1 MGHKLA
7 LLMEKMKRRT
17 IKKAPLAE
25 TAYESRSLAKGLKI
39 LEALAISIVPMP
51 LKDLAELAGLGKAST
66 LRLLR
71 TLQATGYLERD
82 QNENYRLSQDWPNA
96 AQQHL
101 LQSVREAAIPV
112 LNTISSEFGETVA
125 LAFLFDD
132 LIRVV
137 EVIESTH
144 NIRMSNHKGGV
155 LQPYASSL
163 GKAIAAL
170 QTAEKAQELLYTYG
184 IFRLTPAT
192 MTDFRAIQEDL
203 ALVRER
209 GYAWDREETVPGGT
223 CLGAPIRSPSGDVI
237 AALSISMPKDR
248 FTPELEALLPQRMTA
263 YAEQISQTMKLAEQR
278 AERVSRKPSR
288 APVPKG

>member
-1 MGHKLA
+1 
-7 LLMEKMKRRT
+7 MEKMKRRT
-17 IKKAPLAE
+17 SKKAPLAE

-39 LEALAISIVPMP
+39 LEALAMSVVPMP

-82 QNENYRLSQDWPNA
+82 QNENYRLIHDWPNA
-96 AQQHL
+96 TQQHL
-101 LQSVREAAIPV
+101 LRSVREAAIPV

-144 NIRMSNHKGGV
+144 QIRMSNYKGGV

-163 GKAIAAL
+163 GKAIAAF

-192 MTDFRAIQEDL
+192 LPDFRAIQEDL

-223 CLGAPIRSPSGDVI
+223 CLGAPIRSPDGKVI

-248 FTPELEALLPQRMTA
+248 FTPELEALLPQRMTDCA
-263 YAEQISQTMKLAEQR
+263 GQISETMKLAEQR
-278 AERVSRKPSR
+278 AEGISRRLLR
-288 APVPKG
+288 AAVPKG

>member
-7 LLMEKMKRRT
+7 QLMEKMKRRT
-17 IKKAPLAE
+17 SKKAPLAE

-288 APVPKG
+288 APAPTG

>member
-1 MGHKLA
+1 
-7 LLMEKMKRRT
+7 MKRRT

-248 FTPELEALLPQRMTA
+248 FTPELEALLPQRMTG

>member
-1 MGHKLA
+1 
-7 LLMEKMKRRT
+7 
-17 IKKAPLAE
+17 
-25 TAYESRSLAKGLKI
+25 